1 MKKVKLIQ
9 SIQRA
14 FDIINCFNE
23 DNVYLKLND
32 ISEILNLNINTTRG
46 IVNTLLCYGYLE
58 HDEIQNVYSLGYI
71 FRQKNNLLKLND
83 NYIFESETETFLTDL
98 ADKYTVT
105 ARLHLVKNFDIIN
118 LISKDPKASRYI
130 FRVKDSVEFP
140 LNATSSGK
148 LILYYSDEK
157 ILENYLE
164 DIPKIKITENTITE
178 KEKLILELDSIKEN
192 GYSMEFDEV
201 GIGISSIA
209 VPILSFSKLKY
220 TISVSGPTAIIKEN
234 IESLSKE
241 MLEFAKKQRI

>member
-46 IVNTLLCYGYLE
+46 IVNTLLYYGYLE

-178 KEKLILELDSIKEN
+178 KEKLILEFDSIKEN

-234 IESLSKE
+234 IKSLSKE